1 MKVFD
6 NSLARQQL
14 LAIGSPAALALVEN
28 VWKWGGDF
36 AQILDEA
43 EAGAL
48 RGPAKVANGFPKQGI
63 GWREQEQQE
72 ADGER
77 AEAVRKAKEEARY
90 QASRVQQGG
99 GTSADAGL
107 PGNEDAAWGSSS
119 SDGWRV
125 D

>member
-14 LAIGSPAALALVEN
+14 LAIQSPAALALVEN

-63 GWREQEQQE
+63 GWREQS
-72 ADGER
+72 R
-77 AEAVRKAKEEARY
+77 AEEAAEAAEAARKAKEEARY
-90 QASRVQQGG
+90 QASRRAAGG
-99 GTSADAGL
+99 GTSADAGAA
-107 PGNEDAAWGSSS
+107 GNEDAAWGSSS